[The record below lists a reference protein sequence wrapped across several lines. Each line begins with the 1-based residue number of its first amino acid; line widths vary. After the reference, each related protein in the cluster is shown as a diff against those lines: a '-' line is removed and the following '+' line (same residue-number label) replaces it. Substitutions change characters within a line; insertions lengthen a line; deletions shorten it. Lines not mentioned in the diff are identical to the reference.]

1 MAQNKVYQIWTDLPV
16 WAKGV
21 ISVGGV
27 AIVYFAARGV
37 WKQFRKR
44 EEQGKARQTVREQKS
59 EISDLQRKG
68 LKASYAESQYK
79 SWADRLQKQY
89 DGADMKQNV
98 FDYDI
103 PVLGQ
108 WSGSGKVTAQIVG
121 QLKNN
126 LDFLKLSDAWGV
138 RTYDQAGWF
147 TGDFTGTLAQAVND
161 ELDNGEV
168 NALNNILKKNG
179 ISYRF

>member
-1 MAQNKVYQIWTDLPV
+1 MKVDIKSYWTDLPQ
-16 WAKGV
+16 WAKGA
-21 ISVGGV
+21 IAVGGLAV
-27 AIVYFAARGV
+27 VYFAARGV
-37 WKQFRKR
+37 WKQFRKV

-59 EISDLQRKG
+59 EIADMQRNG
-68 LKASYAESQYK
+68 VRPSYPESQFK

-89 DGADMKQNV
+89 DGADLNNNL
-98 FDYDI
+98 FDYNI
-103 PVLGQ
+103 PVLGT

-147 TGDFTGTLAQAVND
+147 TGDFTGNLIQAVND